1 MKLKRLLSG
10 VLAAAVALSTMALTP
25 FTTAFAE
32 DNPYFKIFW
41 ESWNPSQKTIAEG
54 TADASMAGATKVKI
68 SFEMGANAAYN
79 PQTSLD
85 VNAVIGANTTNKTS
99 LKGKSWSAPKGE
111 KGLSNTLTLSA
122 PVAEG
127 ESYVIGASTKN
138 WEKCTTED
146 NFVFGITK
154 VEFIDDSG
162 NVLKTHTAVIAES
175 EPKVIDVFKYTFI
188 SGTGYNAY
196 FVDNYID
203 IMKKAGT
210 TELVFPSTYDDGTNG
225 ELIVRPLAIWNSTTK
240 DSYVTSVVLGER
252 TEISQNMF
260 SDVESVRKVTFLN
273 KEDNYNLNFRP
284 FRGTTSP
291 IKEIIIKATGLSDI
305 HKDFFRGV
313 QTTAKVYVA
322 NEDVKQFIINATSAS
337 SYKLD
342 DPESQIIVGMPG
354 KATVD
359 FTKLDIALHSAKAYG
374 SADYT
379 EESYKALTDA
389 VTKGNEVVA
398 NEKAT
403 QDEVDAAAKAIND
416 AIKNLVELTVVTGSA
431 GENVTW
437 SLDKTTG
444 ILTISGTGPM
454 YEGRTTGATTWTYSK
469 YADKIKEAVIEEGV
483 TSIGSTAFGSADHM
497 DGTNAFPNLTKITMP
512 STIEKIEAGAF
523 EYSNIENLTV
533 PENVKDI
540 GAMAYQ
546 GTKIENVKLN
556 EGIGLGGNAFKN
568 CNSLKE
574 VTIPAGITYRRDS
587 NWTGDNGSHYQFE
600 NCTALEKVTILGGGT
615 VIQSYGTNENGL
627 ADGMFSGCSAL
638 KEVVVKCDNLAY
650 VVKADSSSAYTNET
664 FETIGTN
671 ITYTVI
677 KGSTTE
683 TTLRDAGYI
692 TDENVVY
699 SQDFTELNAKIAEAE
714 AIDAELY
721 TAESYAVL
729 TSAIGAA
736 KTVKA
741 NADATQDDINSAI
754 KAINDA
760 IEALV
765 VENVDEIKAS
775 LEALTQKVEKLLT
788 VKNEGDYTAE
798 SWKAL
803 SDALTAA
810 KTALESEEQL
820 SYKGYEK
827 LNNDLSGAYTGLKSL
842 STAESEYVGTIY
854 GGYEVTYNHETDS
867 YKIVVSDDVDMKS
880 VVGTAYVKV
889 KCTPNEELKYQLSY
903 GKFHIWNFLDGDQ
916 AYTGLKASE
925 DNVFKY
931 NLSIPD
937 ETAAFSLTGGTGWT
951 KDTEVFYVKSVEFY
965 NASDEL
971 LYTYSVGNVGE
982 ADVRNLKT
990 AIENAEALD
999 KSKYTEETVA
1009 LLEWVLEDAKA
1020 ILSDKSATKD
1030 DYRVRTSELDAAVKA
1045 LEAIKVELADYT
1057 AVTKAILSFP
1067 TGVKFTEESVAVFN
1081 KAVEAVVYDL
1091 DITHQAE
1098 VDAWAKAIE
1107 EAVAGL
1113 EPVCVVDGGRVTGK
1127 IIVSDEND
1135 STEMTVTAVFSDGT
1149 KKSVKATSMGTY
1161 ALENLTFGEYTLT
1174 ISGGKYVERT
1184 YKIKVEAGDNAQD
1197 VKLNPLGD
1205 INGDGKVSTADVGLA
1220 NSHAKGVKTLTDYD
1234 FACGDVNSDRKISTA
1249 DVGMINSQAKGVKAL
1264 W

>member
-25 FTTAFAE
+25 FTTASAADTITVSNVFE
-32 DNPYFKIFW
+32 WQNTGGMTDSLWLKSNYMDLKLPKMVIPDFVEYDG
-41 ESWNPSQKTIAEG
+41 KTYDI
-54 TADASMAGATKVKI
+54 TRVNLKRDPATFLGFGVDDVTKSITYVRNI
-68 SFEMGANAAYN
+68 S
-79 PQTSLD
+79 
-85 VNAVIGANTTNKTS
+85 NKTS
-99 LKGKSWSAPKGE
+99 YGSDTSDRYELSRFKSLETVKYLYEGTDFVLQSNLAYSTEYVAENLKEIYIFAKGIS
-111 KGLSNTLTLSA
+111 KIGGANVFRGLSPDL
-122 PVAEG
+122 
-127 ESYVIGASTKN
+127 
-138 WEKCTTED
+138 
-146 NFVFGITK
+146 K
-154 VEFIDDSG
+154 V
-162 NVLKTHTAVIAES
+162 
-175 EPKVIDVFKYTFI
+175 
-188 SGTGYNAY
+188 
-196 FVDNYID
+196 
-203 IMKKAGT
+203 
-210 TELVFPSTYDDGTNG
+210 
-225 ELIVRPLAIWNSTTK
+225 
-240 DSYVTSVVLGER
+240 YVTSE
-252 TEISQNMF
+252 EIKQQIYDTCKGS
-260 SDVESVRKVTFLN
+260 K
-273 KEDNYNLNFRP
+273 YY
-284 FRGTTSP
+284 P
-291 IKEIIIKATGLSDI
+291 IKE
-305 HKDFFRGV
+305 
-313 QTTAKVYVA
+313 
-322 NEDVKQFIINATSAS
+322 E
-337 SYKLD
+337 
-342 DPESQIIVGMPG
+342 QIIVFDPSN
-354 KATVD
+354 
-359 FTKLDIALHSAKAYG
+359 LPSDI
-374 SADYT
+374 DYT
-379 EESYKALTDA
+379 GLDEAITEAEKVEADLYTTDSYSALTEA
-389 VTKGNEVVA
+389 LSNGKTIR
-398 NEKAT
+398 EKSDAT
-403 QDEVDAAAKAIND
+403 QDEIDSASSQILIAIN
-416 AIKNLVELTVVTGSA
+416 NLMEKKSTGTC

-437 SLDKTTG
+437 SLDGETG

-454 YEGRTTGATTWTYSK
+454 YEGKKTGATSWTYSK

-497 DGTNAFPNLTKITMP
+497 DSTNAFPNLTKITMP

-546 GTKIENVKLN
+546 GTKIENIKLN

-574 VTIPAGITYRRDS
+574 VTIPAGITYRRDA
-587 NWTGDNGSHYQFE
+587 NWNGDNGSHYQFE

-615 VIQSYGTNENGL
+615 VIQKNSTNENGL

-820 SYKGYEK
+820 SCKGYEK

-1045 LEAIKVELADYT
+1045 LEALIDYT
-1057 AVTKAILSFP
+1057 ALDKAIADAEAIDTTKYTDDSL
-1067 TGVKFTEESVAVFN
+1067 
-1081 KAVEAVVYDL
+1081 KALTDA
-1091 DITHQAE
+1091 ITA
-1098 VDAWAKAIE
+1098 AKAIKE
-1107 EAVAGL
+1107 NAEATQADVDAAAKAVTDAITGL
-1113 EPVCVVDGGRVTGK
+1113 KLKPTGGNVTGK
-1127 IIVSDEND
+1127 IIVSDENAE
-1135 STEMTVTAVFSDGT
+1135 TEMTVTATAADGT
-1149 KKSVKATSMGTY
+1149 KTSVKATSMGTY
-1161 ALENLTFGEYTLT
+1161 TLENLPVGDYTLT

-1184 YKIKVEAGDNAQD
+1184 YKIKVEVGDNAQD

-1234 FACGDVNSDRKISTA
+1234 FACGDVNSDGKISTA
-1249 DVGMINSQAKGVKAL
+1249 DVGMLNSHAKGVKAL

>member
-25 FTTAFAE
+25 FTTAFA
-32 DNPYFKIFW
+32 
-41 ESWNPSQKTIAEG
+41 
-54 TADASMAGATKVKI
+54 ADATPSVLR
-68 SFEMGANAAYN
+68 Y
-79 PQTSLD
+79 
-85 VNAVIGANTTNKTS
+85 
-99 LKGKSWSAPKGE
+99 
-111 KGLSNTLTLSA
+111 
-122 PVAEG
+122 
-127 ESYVIGASTKN
+127 
-138 WEKCTTED
+138 
-146 NFVFGITK
+146 
-154 VEFIDDSG
+154 EFI
-162 NVLKTHTAVIAES
+162 A
-175 EPKVIDVFKYTFI
+175 
-188 SGTGYNAY
+188 GTGYNALL
-196 FVDNYID
+196 VDNYLD
-203 IMKKAGT
+203 IMKEAGT

-225 ELIVRPLAIWNSTTK
+225 EAIVRPLATWFGTTQ
-240 DSYVTSVVLGER
+240 DSYITSVVLGEK
-252 TEISQNMF
+252 TEIMQNMF
-260 SDVESVRKVTFLN
+260 TIVESVRKVTFLSE
-273 KEDNYNLNFRP
+273 EDNYNLNFRP
-284 FRGTTSP
+284 FRNTNSP
-291 IKEIIIKATGLSDI
+291 IQEIIIKATGLSAI

-322 NEDVKQFIINATSAS
+322 NEEVKQFIINATSAS

-342 DPESQIIVGMPG
+342 DPENQIIVGMPEEPS
-354 KATVD
+354 AD
-359 FTKLDIALHSAKAYG
+359 FTNLNIALSSAKAYD

-379 EESYKALTDA
+379 EESYKVLTDA
-389 VTKGNEVVA
+389 VAKGNEVAA

-416 AIKNLVELTVVTGSA
+416 AITNLVELTVITGSA
-431 GENVTW
+431 GEKVTW
-437 SLDKTTG
+437 SFDKTTG

-454 YEGRTTGATTWTYSK
+454 TEGKRAGAHGWTYFK
-469 YADKIKEAVIEEGV
+469 YADKIKEVVIEEGV
-483 TSIGSTAFGSADHM
+483 TSVGSCAFGPAHDI
-497 DGTNAFPNLTKITMP
+497 DNKTAFPNLTKITMP
-512 STIEKIEAGAF
+512 STIEKIEIGAF
-523 EYSNIENLTV
+523 LYSNIENLTV
-533 PENVKDI
+533 PEKVTDI

-556 EGIGLGGNAFKN
+556 EGMGLGGKAFAN

-574 VTIPAGITYRRDS
+574 VTIPSGITYRRDAVW
-587 NWTGDNGSHYQFE
+587 NGDNGNHYQFDS
-600 NCTALEKVTILGGGT
+600 CTALEKVTILGGGT
-615 VIQSYGTNENGL
+615 VIQSHSTNENGL
-627 ADGMFSGCSAL
+627 ADGMFTGCSAL
-638 KEVVVKCDNLAY
+638 KEVVIKCDDLAY
-650 VVKADSSSAYTNET
+650 VTKADSSDVYANET

-699 SQDFTELNAKIAEAE
+699 SLDLTELNAKIAEAE

-736 KTVKA
+736 KTVKE
-741 NADATQDDINSAI
+741 NADAVQADVDAAAKVIDDAI
-754 KAINDA
+754 K
-760 IEALV
+760 ALV

-788 VKNEGDYTAE
+788 VKSESDYTAE
-798 SWKAL
+798 SWTAL
-803 SDALTAA
+803 NDALTAA
-810 KTALESEEQL
+810 KTALKSEEPL

-827 LNNDLSGAYTGLKSL
+827 LQNDLSGAYTGLKTVSK
-842 STAESEYVGTIY
+842 SESEYLGTIY
-854 GGYEVTYNHETDS
+854 GGYEKTYNQETDS

-880 VVGTAYVKV
+880 VVGTTYVKITL
-889 KCTPNEELKYQLSY
+889 TPNTAELQYELAY
-903 GKFHIWNFLDGDQ
+903 GTLNVWNFLDNLAKYGKYADQ
-916 AYTGLKASE
+916 NAFSGTE
-925 DNVFKY
+925 DNVVKY

-937 ETAAFSLTGGTGWT
+937 ETSAFSLTAGTGWT
-951 KDTEVFYVKSVEFY
+951 KDKEVFYVKNVEFY
-965 NASDEL
+965 NANDEL

-990 AIENAEALD
+990 AIENAEAID

-1009 LLEWVLEDAKA
+1009 LLELVLEEANA
-1020 ILSDKSATKD
+1020 TLSDKSATKD
-1030 DYRVRTSELDAAVKA
+1030 DYTVQASELDAAVKA
-1045 LEAIKVELADYT
+1045 LEAIKVEPADYT
-1057 AVTKAILSFP
+1057 AVKKAILSFP
-1067 TGVKFTEESVAVFN
+1067 NGVAFTEESIAVFN

-1113 EPVCVVDGGRVTGK
+1113 VVAPGTVSGK
-1127 IIVSDEND
+1127 ILVSDEND
-1135 STEMTVTAVFSDGT
+1135 STEMTVTAIAADKT
-1149 KKSVKATSMGTY
+1149 ETSVKATSMGTY
-1161 ALENLTFGEYTLT
+1161 TLKDLEAGEYTLK
-1174 ISGGKYVERT
+1174 ISGGKYAERT

-1220 NSHAKGVKTLTDYD
+1220 NSHAKGVKALTDYD
-1234 FACGDVNSDRKISTA
+1234 FACGDVNRDGKISTA
-1249 DVGMINSQAKGVKAL
+1249 DVGMINSHAKGVKSL